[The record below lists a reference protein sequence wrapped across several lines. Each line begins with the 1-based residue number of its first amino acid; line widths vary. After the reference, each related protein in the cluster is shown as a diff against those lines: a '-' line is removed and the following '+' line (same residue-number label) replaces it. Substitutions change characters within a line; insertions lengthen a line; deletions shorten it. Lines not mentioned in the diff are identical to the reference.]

1 MLIHP
6 IIKNLSDD
14 EVSSFIK
21 FLYAAPS
28 SEDLH
33 RIMNSSFL
41 LRDSFLSALSFASK
55 HSIITYDFKNELNLK
70 HLNDLEFS
78 SCSRLIAESQ
88 QIVRY
93 SVRGRLFPI
102 LGGRRYIY
110 GCKGTLLHYKSLD
123 LYVMIVGIGALF
135 DTTPT
140 YMSECRKILSCYY
153 YFTEDIVCKNTG
165 KMYMVQ
171 CK

>member
-1 MLIHP
+1 M
-6 IIKNLSDD
+6 
-14 EVSSFIK
+14 
-21 FLYAAPS
+21 
-28 SEDLH
+28 
-33 RIMNSSFL
+33 
-41 LRDSFLSALSFASK
+41 
-55 HSIITYDFKNELNLK
+55 
-70 HLNDLEFS
+70 EFS

-135 DTTPT
+135 DTSPT
-140 YMSECRKILSCYY
+140 YMSECRKILQVAQSFLRFWKVSRYRNSN
-153 YFTEDIVCKNTG
+153 FTFKTIDTMDKVVVGLLSFVSLILKGEKNF
-165 KMYMVQ
+165 MVRVA
-171 CK
+171 